1 MADWGCGRGSPE
13 RRFKLVEVIAGE
25 PSVLSESEPVT
36 FWRGWAFR
44 LVLRNSASGS
54 EFRVKIGSTE
64 VCGAGAALSVCPK
77 EIWIGSSPAGDDQAP
92 GLYSLSR
99 TFGEALTDEELELEL
114 DFLPD

>member
-1 MADWGCGRGSPE
+1 
-13 RRFKLVEVIAGE
+13 
-25 PSVLSESEPVT
+25 VLSESEPVT

-44 LVLRNSASGS
+44 FALRSSASGS

-64 VCGAGAALSVCPK
+64 VCGAGRALSVRPK

-99 TFGEALTDEELELEL
+99 TFGQALTDEELELEL